1 MLHRDKM
8 QYTKKP
14 TESFKSLLL
23 VVTSGI
29 IYIFEPPND
38 QL

>member
-14 TESFKSLLL
+14 TELFKSLLL

-29 IYIFEPPND
+29 IYIFESPKD